1 MLNNI
6 IGALTVIIILV
17 FSLVLHEIAHAR
29 VAYYLGDP
37 TAKNMGRFSLNP
49 LKHISYMSIILPI
62 TFILPITLFFINAP
76 VFSFAKPVLYNDASF
91 KNPKRD
97 IIFVSLAGPF
107 ANFLLAIIAFAF
119 YNKLSMLPDNILFP
133 FNQFL
138 VTMFVINVTL
148 YAFNLLPIPPLD
160 GSALYMSSIINYS
173 RKLASKF
180 NDYGLGVLISLLI
193 VLPMA
198 AGKKYDF
205 IIIYLNWC
213 YAKLITI
220 LTYIGL

>member
-17 FSLVLHEIAHAR
+17 ISLVLHEIAHAR
-29 VAYYLGDP
+29 IAYYLGDP

-49 LKHISYMSIILPI
+49 LKHISYMSIILPV
-62 TFILPITLFFINAP
+62 TLFFINAP
-76 VFSFAKPVLYNDASF
+76 IFSFAKPVLYNKDSF

-107 ANFLLAIIAFAF
+107 SNLLFAIIAFVF
-119 YNKLSMLPDNILFP
+119 YNKFSMLPDNILVHC
-133 FNQFL
+133 NQFL

-148 YAFNLLPIPPLD
+148 CAFNLLPIPPLD

-180 NDYGLGVLISLLI
+180 NDYGLGVLISLII

-198 AGKKYDF
+198 AGGKYDF

>member
-6 IGALTVIIILV
+6 IGALAVIIILV

-49 LKHISYMSIILPI
+49 LKHISYMSIILPV
-62 TFILPITLFFINAP
+62 TLFFINAP
-76 VFSFAKPVLYNDASF
+76 LFSFAKPVLYNEASF

-107 ANFLLAIIAFAF
+107 ANLLLAIIAFVF
-119 YNKLSMLPDNILFP
+119 YNKLSTLPDNILVP

-148 YAFNLLPIPPLD
+148 CAFNLLPIPPLD

-205 IIIYLNWC
+205 IMIYLNWC

>member
-17 FSLVLHEIAHAR
+17 ISLVLHEIAHAR
-29 VAYYLGDP
+29 IAYYLGDP

-49 LKHISYMSIILPI
+49 LKHISYMSIILPV
-62 TFILPITLFFINAP
+62 TLFFINAP
-76 VFSFAKPVLYNDASF
+76 ILSFAKPVLYNKDSF

-107 ANFLLAIIAFAF
+107 ANLLLAIIAFVF
-119 YNKLSMLPDNILFP
+119 YNKFSMLPDNILVHC
-133 FNQFL
+133 NQFL

-148 YAFNLLPIPPLD
+148 CAFNLLPIPPLD

-180 NDYGLGVLISLLI
+180 NDYGLGVLISLII

-198 AGKKYDF
+198 AGGKYDF

>member
-17 FSLVLHEIAHAR
+17 ISLVLHEIAHAR
-29 VAYYLGDP
+29 IAYYLGDP

-49 LKHISYMSIILPI
+49 LKHISYMSIILPV
-62 TFILPITLFFINAP
+62 TLFFINAP
-76 VFSFAKPVLYNDASF
+76 IFTFAKPVLYNDALF

-97 IIFVSLAGPF
+97 IIFVGLAGPF
-107 ANFLLAIIAFAF
+107 ANLLLAIIAFVF
-119 YNKLSMLPDNILFP
+119 YNKFSMLPDNILVHC
-133 FNQFL
+133 NQFL

-148 YAFNLLPIPPLD
+148 CAFNLLPIPPLD
-160 GSALYMSSIINYS
+160 GSALYMSSVIHHS